1 VIRKLRLK
9 NFKSFR
15 DATVNFDPV
24 SIILGSNGAG
34 KSNLFDALRLLKAIG
49 DGRSVRE
56 AVDGHISPGTSLTTV
71 AGVRGGALAA
81 THFMSTS
88 DLFELD
94 VELVVHSEKI
104 RYVVEVDA
112 KKRTIRNE
120 RLLSDRH
127 PGKYVYDTRP
137 VTDPLEQDP
146 DSPVVTARVYK
157 ETRGRNPRRDFSP
170 NEFILSQFV
179 SRRAESRLN
188 EDVADRVREEFESL
202 RPLELRPEVLRQY
215 STLGRAELGE
225 HGENFAAV
233 VWQLLEDTKPV
244 RQRRRRPNGEVEW
257 VLVHDDDAVARLASI
272 TEWLAELTPRPV
284 VSLEVESAPTGEVVF
299 AVYEEPFN
307 TRVAAP
313 SLSDGTLRF
322 AALALATVGAKGRQT
337 LVIEELEN
345 GINPARLSLLI
356 KMIEQAAHAD
366 GEVQVIA
373 STHSPAVLD
382 YANQETINDSIAI
395 GWDHE
400 KMASRPVGVARLPS
414 LEKAMGER
422 TLGELQTE
430 GWLQLAAE
438 V

>member
-1 VIRKLRLK
+1 MIRKLSLR

-15 DATVNFDPV
+15 DATVNFGPV
-24 SIILGSNGAG
+24 SIVLGSNGAG
-34 KSNLFDALRLLKAIG
+34 KSNLFDALRLLRAIG

-56 AVDGHISPGTSLTTV
+56 AVDGHISPGASLTTV
-71 AGVRGGALAA
+71 AGVRGGASTA

-88 DLFELD
+88 DVFELD
-94 VELVVHSEKI
+94 VELLVDKEII
-104 RYVVEVDA
+104 RYAVQVDA

-120 RLLSDRH
+120 WLSSNMH
-127 PGKYVYDTRP
+127 PGPYVYNTRP
-137 VTDPLEQDP
+137 GTDPLEQDP
-146 DSPVVTARVYK
+146 DSPVVTARFYK

-188 EDVADRVREEFESL
+188 EVVADRVRDEFESL

-215 STLGRAELGE
+215 STLGRTELGE

-244 RQRRRRPNGEVEW
+244 RQRRRRPNGEVETVVW
-257 VLVHDDDAVARLASI
+257 RDDDAVARLASI
-272 TEWLAELTPRPV
+272 NEWLAELTPRPV
-284 VSLEVESAPTGEVVF
+284 VSIEIESAPTGEVIF
-299 AVYEEPFN
+299 AVHEEPFE

-345 GINPARLSLLI
+345 GINPARLSLLV

-382 YANQETINDSIAI
+382 YADQETINDSIVI

-400 KMASRPVGVARLPS
+400 KMASRPVSVARLPS
-414 LEKAMGER
+414 LAEAMGER
-422 TLGELQTE
+422 TLGELQAE

-438 V
+438 A